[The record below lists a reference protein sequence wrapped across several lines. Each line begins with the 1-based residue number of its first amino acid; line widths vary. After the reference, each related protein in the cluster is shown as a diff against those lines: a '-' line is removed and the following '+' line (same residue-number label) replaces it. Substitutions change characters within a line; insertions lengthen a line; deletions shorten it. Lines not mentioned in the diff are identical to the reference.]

1 MNYQVVTLEICGKSL
16 DVEVAFNYYPAEP
29 AVLTGHP
36 DYRSDGEPERY
47 EIHNMWRVEADQR
60 KSTSSAFSFAF
71 DVDFVS
77 EIIEEDIIR
86 KLEAMERKPWKL

>member
-36 DYRSDGEPERY
+36 DDGFAGEPEQY
-47 EIHNMWRVEADQR
+47 EIVNMWRVEYANGIP
-60 KSTSSAFSFAF
+60 KSSAFSY
-71 DVDFVS
+71 VPENDFVA
-77 EIIEEDIIR
+77 EIIEKYVIR
-86 KLEAMERKPWKL
+86 QLEEMEVKPWM

>member
-29 AVLTGHP
+29 AALTGHP

-47 EIHNMWRVEADQR
+47 EIHNMWRVESYQR
-60 KSTSSAFSFAF
+60 KSRGSAFSFAF

-77 EIIEEDIIR
+77 EIIEEDVIR
-86 KLEAMERKPWKL
+86 QLKEMRGQNV